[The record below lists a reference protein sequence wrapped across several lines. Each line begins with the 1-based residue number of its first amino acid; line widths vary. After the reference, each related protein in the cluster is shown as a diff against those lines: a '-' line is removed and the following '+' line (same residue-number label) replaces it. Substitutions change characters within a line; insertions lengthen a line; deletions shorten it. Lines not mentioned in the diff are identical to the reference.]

1 MRVGFSLPSIL
12 FLFTGFQF
20 RDTRSESKAAPHCF
34 FIMMTTDSTKK
45 RSDFYW
51 KWVERPRRILGRIFG
66 GRKRYWAA
74 HSLPREMKKLRGH
87 LALDTFE
94 VVRIL
99 GWTDQY
105 EEDIYWIV
113 LTRRPG
119 VGVAVNLMSACGG
132 FTPLRNKISTFDY
145 WHTLYLW
152 DLNEATVERGM
163 QICAEQNIKVL

>member
-1 MRVGFSLPSIL
+1 MMITPEQV
-12 FLFTGFQF
+12 
-20 RDTRSESKAAPHCF
+20 SK
-34 FIMMTTDSTKK
+34 
-45 RSDFYW
+45 RNNFYW
-51 KWVERPRRILGRIFG
+51 KYIERPRRILGRIFG
-66 GRKRYWAA
+66 GKRYWYADR
-74 HSLPREMKKLRGH
+74 SLPRQMRRLRGH

-105 EEDIYWIV
+105 EEDIYWIT

-119 VGVAVNLMSACGG
+119 AGVEVNLMSACGG